1 MSCIVFDEVKRCYS
15 FITVHLLP
23 FSARFRHATE
33 ELHCAIAVTGGDR
46 ETFEHAAK
54 IQSGF
59 GGSHLYILIYVC
71 MGPST
76 ILVPS

>member
-1 MSCIVFDEVKRCYS
+1 MFDEVKYCNS
-15 FITVHLLP
+15 FIMVHLLP
-23 FSARFRHATE
+23 FSARFGHATE
-33 ELHCAIAVTGGDR
+33 ELHCAIAVTGRDR

-59 GGSHLYILIYVC
+59 GGSRLYVLIYVC

-76 ILVPS
+76 ILVPA